1 MVEVSYARN
10 GSRAVGPRRSSA
22 RINDIFED
30 FLTKSNS
37 IHTRDAYKRDL
48 KKFLTFLKGF
58 ETFSNLS
65 DVSQRHISAYRDHL
79 LKNEELKDATVARH
93 LSSIKRFFDFLVEKE
108 LCYKNP
114 ATGVFRP
121 KVVMEVKTNDLSASE
136 VVDMFESVT
145 LHNKDGSYN
154 LSGVLH
160 LTILKV
166 MFHTLL
172 RKSEIIG
179 LKVGDFASDNIG
191 NYLHVKSKGGKKQKV
206 YLSDETFNDIKFYIE
221 VFSLRREFAQSE
233 PLFTSG
239 RKSHELG
246 PLNRNT
252 IDQIFQKYAKLAG
265 IKHRISPHS
274 SRATGIGNLYENGA
288 SLEDQATYA
297 RHSDPRMTFLYNK
310 RRKEKINE
318 IANIVNYLGEDQGD
332 KEDKEVE

>member
-1 MVEVSYARN
+1 MVEISYAR
-10 GSRAVGPRRSSA
+10 SRAIRPA
-22 RINDIFED
+22 RAQSKINDIFED

-37 IHTRDAYKRDL
+37 AHTRDAYRRDL

-58 ETFSNLS
+58 ESFGGLS
-65 DVSQRHISAYRDHL
+65 DVSQRHISAYRDYL
-79 LKNEELKDATVARH
+79 LKEEELKDATVARH

-136 VVDMFESVT
+136 VMDLFESVT
-145 LHNKDGSYN
+145 QTNRDGSDN

-160 LTILKV
+160 YTVLKV
-166 MFHTLL
+166 MFYTLL
-172 RKSEIIG
+172 RKSELIA

-191 NYLHVKSKGGKKQKV
+191 NYLHVRSKGGKKQKV
-206 YLSDETFNDIKFYIE
+206 YISDETFNDIKHYMD
-221 VFSLRREFAQSE
+221 VFSSRREFHETE

-239 RKSHELG
+239 RKSSVLR

-318 IANIVNYLGEDQGD
+318 IANIVNYLDRPDENGNE
-332 KEDKEVE
+332 EASS

>member
-1 MVEVSYARN
+1 MVEISYSRSNAIRP
-10 GSRAVGPRRSSA
+10 SRAKA

-37 IHTRDAYKRDL
+37 AHTRDAYRRDL

-58 ETFSNLS
+58 ETFENLS
-65 DVSQRHISAYRDHL
+65 DVSQRHISAYRDYL
-79 LKNEELKDATVARH
+79 LKKEELKDATVARH

-121 KVVMEVKTNDLSASE
+121 KVVMEVKTNDLSAAE
-136 VVDMFESVT
+136 VMDIFESVK
-145 LHNKDGSYN
+145 LHNRDGSYN
-154 LSGVLH
+154 LSSVLH

-179 LKVGDFASDNIG
+179 LKVGDFSSDNIG
-191 NYLHVKSKGGKKQKV
+191 NFLHVRSKGGKKQKV
-206 YLSDETFNDIKFYIE
+206 YLSDETFNDIKFYMD
-221 VFSLRREFAQSE
+221 VFRSRREFQDNE
-233 PLFTSG
+233 PLFTAG
-239 RKSHELG
+239 RKSQELK

-265 IKHRISPHS
+265 IKHKISPHS

-318 IANIVNYLGEDQGD
+318 IANIVNYLDER
-332 KEDKEVE
+332 

>member
-1 MVEVSYARN
+1 MVGVSYSR
-10 GSRAVGPRRSSA
+10 SRAIRPARSNA
-22 RINDIFED
+22 KINDIFED

-37 IHTRDAYKRDL
+37 AHTRDAYRRDL

-58 ETFSNLS
+58 ETFSSLS

-136 VVDMFESVT
+136 VMDLFESV
-145 LHNKDGSYN
+145 NQNNRDGSYN

-160 LTILKV
+160 YTILRV
-166 MFHTLL
+166 MFYTLL
-172 RKSEIIG
+172 RKSELIA

-191 NYLHVKSKGGKKQKV
+191 NYLHVRSKGGKKQKV
-206 YLSDETFNDIKFYIE
+206 YISDETFGDIKHYME
-221 VFSLRREFAQSE
+221 VFRVRREFLENE

-239 RKSHELG
+239 RKSQELK

-318 IANIVNYLGEDQGD
+318 IANIVNYLDDKQED
-332 KEDKEVE
+332 EEASN